1 MRAAMSYPNR
11 SEREIRFDRA
21 QLPLFECVGIQPVLP
36 KRGTLPYRALTYLR
50 RERAIDHDFF
60 FRMTGS
66 HRLAASICV
75 LRQLGW
81 DIETRW
87 GSAGEGVY
95 ILHEPTPGSMEGL

>member
-11 SEREIRFDRA
+11 SEGEIRSDRA
-21 QLPLFECVGIQPVLP
+21 QHPLFECVGIRSVLP
-36 KRGTLPYRALTYLR
+36 KGGTLPYRALTYLR
-50 RERAIDHDFF
+50 REPAIDHDFS
-60 FRMTGS
+60 FRMIGS
-66 HRLAASICV
+66 HRLAASICI

-95 ILHEPTPGSMEGL
+95 IPHGPTPRSMEGL